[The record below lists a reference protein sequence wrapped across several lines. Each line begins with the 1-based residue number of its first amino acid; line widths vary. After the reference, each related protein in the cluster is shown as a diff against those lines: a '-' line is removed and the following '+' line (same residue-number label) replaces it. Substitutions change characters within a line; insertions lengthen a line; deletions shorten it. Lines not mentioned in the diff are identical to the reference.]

1 MEDKFYDKILDQLID
16 EAIPIYLENE
26 LSNESEKETNVEEV
40 EFSDI
45 HNAKM
50 KKLFKEM
57 KATENRTKMLLVT
70 KKIAVILVAVIAIM
84 TVYVGTV
91 QAWKKKVINFI
102 MQNNSNNYMSI
113 SFGEKSGDEE
123 LENKESGD
131 AIIDEEN
138 GESEP
143 LIVDNIQFL
152 YVPEGFEYEDNREN
166 GTLEYWDFINEE
178 LVLFIS
184 LKKEKITEIDKFVDL
199 EKVDSKNLTYGD
211 KEVFRMKKEN
221 DRMGFVWHDEEYV
234 YNVYSNME
242 TEEEV
247 LKFIDN
253 IRILKKI

>member
-152 YVPEGFEYEDNREN
+152 YVPEGFEYKNQNECNKL
-166 GTLEYWDFINEE
+166 GYFDFQAQNSEK
-178 LVLFIS
+178 FIL
-184 LKKEKITEIDKFVDL
+184 LKKEYITKIEKYLDI
-199 EKVDSKNLTYGD
+199 EKVDSENLIYGD
-211 KEVFRMKKEN
+211 KEVFRTNKESN
-221 DRMGFVWHDEEYV
+221 RLGFVWYDEEYV

-242 TEEEV
+242 SEEEV